1 MRVGSLE
8 ELDRFSFWGVL
19 NEIFGDGVRAIVV
32 RKLEGERWIVGGY
45 EGWLVCIS
53 WDEEFGL
60 FVIECILY

>member
-45 EGWLVCIS
+45 EGWLV
-53 WDEEFGL
+53 GL
-60 FVIECILY
+60 YFVG